1 MVTRAK
7 FIYARKIHKH
17 FAPIPVLEIW
27 NDFYPKK
34 ERCLIYK
41 FHNGIATLVA
51 YSVNSLETLSN
62 LVEGCFEKESNFKKV
77 LFQAFELP
85 SNTLFIGLRVIYK
98 GTIVLITHYSKKDFI
113 GGYYAAQNLPRS
125 EIIRTIEALP
135 RGDCLMFGLPKKA
148 FVRKT
153 YRAYVV
159 QTKIDQISESTEFV
173 FKSSEEKVL
182 WQHWE
187 NLLKYPEDA
196 GLYITVIPFAKRFAL
211 WMQYLMTKCDKP
223 IYDIAN
229 YAMKSGHMDSID
241 FVTLWRAVE
250 VLSQSWKY
258 GDELSNWFEKKYK
271 LPINKY

>member
-1 MVTRAK
+1 MQI
-7 FIYARKIHKH
+7 F
-17 FAPIPVLEIW
+17 
-27 NDFYPKK
+27 
-34 ERCLIYK
+34 
-41 FHNGIATLVA
+41 
-51 YSVNSLETLSN
+51 
-62 LVEGCFEKESNFKKV
+62 
-77 LFQAFELP
+77 
-85 SNTLFIGLRVIYK
+85 
-98 GTIVLITHYSKKDFI
+98 
-113 GGYYAAQNLPRS
+113 
-125 EIIRTIEALP
+125 RTIEELP
-135 RGDCLMFGLPKKA
+135 RGDCLIFGLPKKA

-159 QTKIDQISESTEFV
+159 QTKIEQISESTEFV

-223 IYDIAN
+223 IYDIAG